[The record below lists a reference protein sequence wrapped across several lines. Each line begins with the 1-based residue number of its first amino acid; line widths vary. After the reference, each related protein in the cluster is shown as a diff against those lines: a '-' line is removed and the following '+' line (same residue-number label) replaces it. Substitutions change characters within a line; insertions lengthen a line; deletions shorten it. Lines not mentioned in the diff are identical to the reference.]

1 MKSHFLIAFLITLFC
16 SAQDETLLHI
26 LDSDVSIEKKELK
39 IDSLLSIRNQEQ
51 PSELLADFYHDLASK
66 WFLENWWNS
75 ENQQDIDNALVYAH
89 KAYEIKKVVSN
100 LKEGSLEKTVYNLGH
115 FNYLNNDLYEAIDFF
130 LLLINTG
137 KYVRLVQ
144 KGNIDLGE
152 IYFYLGDFYK
162 ALDRFNA
169 YTEYYNLTPTLNKE
183 EKTNLANVYILK
195 AKTYSQMG
203 MQQFSTEIRLNLDN
217 ADSILKKTKN
227 NDTFYNNKINQ
238 LKGNLSLRI
247 CDYTNAIAYHKKVLK
262 DSLNLYPDEI
272 AFVYNSIALSQIKNE
287 NYNKALPN
295 LQKAISYESNYTDSY
310 ENIGDLYLKQHQY
323 KKALFF
329 YQKAMVLATHKKE
342 VNYKDLLTTQDLELA
357 AEKVFLLNYIT
368 SKANGWLAYY
378 KYDKQKS
385 HLINALKTFTLADE
399 LADIIRTE
407 STEHQSKLFWRE
419 KGASLYMKA
428 VEVCQLLDKPKEAF
442 RFMERNKALLLL
454 EDVSKEQAKEIAQLP
469 KALLKKEYKLKQAI
483 YLSENQLQLSESQPD
498 SILNGLKS
506 TIYKHKQAYETFVD
520 SVSIAFPNYA
530 IINKKVDVLSF
541 KSFKESYVNE
551 KEAILQYIINKEQGY
566 GLLTTI
572 DKTILFEIEN
582 VENLNAKI
590 IDLYSL
596 LTDATASK
604 EKIAR
609 YNTLSNTVFKMLLP
623 KPIYENIK
631 DKKVTVVSDYILQQI
646 PLESLVTDVTKSTY
660 LIEDAE
666 IRYAYSISYL
676 NAKKKITTSAKNQL
690 LGMAPVVF
698 NTLQLPKLTF
708 SKAEINGVRKLY
720 NSDVL
725 LNNEATKSKLLAILN
740 NYKII
745 HLSTHADVGKNG
757 NPWIAFSDD
766 KVFLNE
772 IYATKNQA
780 DMVVLSA
787 CNTSIGELKKG
798 EGVMS
803 LARGFFHSGAKSV
816 VSSLWTINDKSSK
829 DIMIDF
835 YGALKNGLTKS
846 AALRK
851 AKINYINKYRNTLT
865 PSYWAGLIVIGDN
878 ASIQQSNL
886 NWIWITTTIIGIL
899 LIIFFYTRF
908 RKSK

>member
-16 SAQDETLLHI
+16 SAQDEALLYV

-39 IDSLLSIRNQEQ
+39 IDSLLSYRNQEQ
-51 PSELLADFYHDLASK
+51 PTELLADFYHDLASK
-66 WFLENWWNS
+66 WFLENWWDS
-75 ENQQDIDNALVYAH
+75 ENQEDIDNALVYAH

-100 LKEGSLEKTVYNLGH
+100 LKEGSLEKTLYNLGH

-130 LLLINTG
+130 LALINTG
-137 KYVRLVQ
+137 KYNRLVQ
-144 KGNIDLGE
+144 KTNMDLGE
-152 IYFYLGDFYK
+152 IYISLGDFYK

-169 YTEYYNLTPTLNKE
+169 YITHYSSRINLDENE
-183 EKTNLANVYILK
+183 ETNLANVYILK
-195 AKTYSQMG
+195 ADTYSQMG
-203 MQQFSTEIRLNLDN
+203 MLQFASEIRFNLTK
-217 ADSILKKTKN
+217 AQTILKKTKISDAAHEN
-227 NDTFYNNKINQ
+227 LINQ
-238 LKGNLSLRI
+238 LEGNLFLKLGEFN
-247 CDYTNAIAYHKKVLK
+247 NAIASHEKILI
-262 DSLNLYPDEI
+262 DSLNLYPDEMTTV
-272 AFVYNSIALSQIKNE
+272 FNSIASSQIELKE
-287 NYNKALPN
+287 YDKALFN
-295 LQKAISYESNYTDSY
+295 LQKAISYENSYTDSY
-310 ENIGDLYLKQHQY
+310 ENLGDLYLKQYQY

-329 YQKAMVLATHKKE
+329 YQKAIVLATHKKE
-342 VNYKDLLTTQDLELA
+342 IVYDALLTTQDLELA
-357 AEKVFLLNYIT
+357 AEKVFLLNHIIT
-368 SKANGWLAYY
+368 KANGWLAYY

-385 HLINALKTFTLADE
+385 HLVNALKTFTLADE
-399 LADIIRTE
+399 LVDIIRTE

-498 SILNGLKS
+498 SILNGLKN

-520 SVSIAFPNYA
+520 SVSIAFPDYA
-530 IINKKVDVLSF
+530 NINKKVDVLSF

-572 DKTILFEIEN
+572 NKTILFEIEN

-660 LIEDAE
+660 LIEDTE
-666 IRYAYSISYL
+666 IRYAYSMSYL
-676 NAKKKITTSAKNQL
+676 NAKKKITTSAENQL

-698 NTLQLPKLTF
+698 NTLQLPKLAF
-708 SKAEINGVRKLY
+708 SKAEMNGVRKLY